1 MTVAP
6 LSWDVAAGELV
17 KARND
22 CRESLRTPG
31 FTTVD
36 TQREWFATLNR
47 PDSKM
52 WYWEFTDLVNKTDLE
67 GPGYGAVFGV
77 GGLTFDRFNRSAEI
91 SVLTFVRKK
100 GYGLQIVD
108 WLREEAFER
117 QNMHKVW
124 AEVYGC
130 NPNYDAWR
138 SLLRFTDGNVIKT
151 YRPGQ
156 KYWDGE
162 YWDSTIYDVIN
173 PAIPEY

>member
-1 MTVAP
+1 VTARP
-6 LSWDVAAGELV
+6 LMRSTAIRLAEY
-17 KARND
+17 RNE

-31 FTTVD
+31 WCTWEG
-36 TQREWFATLNR
+36 QEEWFKTINKT
-47 PDSKM
+47 DSKM
-52 WYWEFTDLVNKTDLE
+52 WYWEFDLDEYHPTDPDQNGLL
-67 GPGYGAVFGV
+67 GV

-130 NPNYDAWR
+130 NPNHDAWR
-138 SLLRFTDGNVIKT
+138 SLLRFTDGNVIET
-151 YRPGQ
+151 YRTDQ
-156 KYWDGE
+156 KYWNGQ
-162 YWDSTIYDVIN
+162 YWDATLYDVIN
-173 PAIPEY
+173 PREDV

>member
-52 WYWEFTDLVNKTDLE
+52 RYWEFEADDVNI
-67 GPGYGAVFGV
+67 PGFQEVQTVGV
-77 GGLTFDRFNRSAEI
+77 GGLTFDRFNRSAEL
-91 SVLTFVRKK
+91 SVLVFGPTQKM
-100 GYGLQIVD
+100 GYGQQIVD

-130 NPNYDAWR
+130 NPNHDAWR
-138 SLLRFTDGNVIKT
+138 SLLRFTDGNVIET
-151 YRPGQ
+151 YRTDQ
-156 KYWDGE
+156 KYWNGQ
-162 YWDSTIYDVIN
+162 YWDATLYDVIN
-173 PAIPEY
+173 PREDV